1 MSAIR
6 SASTFFGCETLNRVS
21 FLREDVEFVK
31 STLTHGSTTFVPFVG
46 GEALLSNGSLYQI
59 QLDDS
64 PSLLKPL
71 VQKLLPLVNT
81 PAGRVHSSGVNLTF
95 LGLKQG
101 EDSREGV
108 FVYRS
113 QYKGTPYYGIDFHVN
128 SETVVKPQDIV
139 SLTKMVPL
147 DRHAVFEM
155 GNEEASL
162 YSHAKMYLDWLS
174 KYNYC
179 PGCGSPMYPVDAGT
193 KLKCSNLNSEVNC
206 KVRDAQVT
214 NVCFP
219 RTDPVVIVAIAS
231 RDFSK
236 ICLARSKRRHGDAV
250 MYSTIA
256 GFMEPAE
263 TIENACRREIWE
275 ETGIRCNDVAMVT
288 SQPWPYPVNLMIGCL
303 GIVDANGVDE
313 LISLTHDEE
322 LLDAQW
328 FSTEEVSIALDAYDG
343 NGLVHFKGPIRLP
356 GSTAVAFHLIKH
368 VIDKYK
374 RRQGS
379 L

>member
-31 STLTHGSTTFVPFVG
+31 STLTHGSTTFVPFLG
-46 GEALLSNGSLYQI
+46 GEALSLNGSLYQI

-64 PSLLKPL
+64 PSLLQPL
-71 VQKLLPLVNT
+71 LHKLLPLVNT
-81 PAGRVHSSGVNLTF
+81 PAGRAHSSGVNLTF

-101 EDSREGV
+101 EEAREGV

-113 QYKGTPYYGIDFHVN
+113 QYKGTPYYGIDFRVD
-128 SETVVKPQDIV
+128 SETIIKPQDIV
-139 SLTKMVPL
+139 ALTKMTPL
-147 DRHAVFEM
+147 NRQEVFEM
-155 GNEEASL
+155 NNEEASL

-174 KYNYC
+174 KYNFC
-179 PGCGSPMYPVDAGT
+179 PGCGSPMYPLDAGT
-193 KLKCSNLNSEVNC
+193 KLKCSNLNSQVNC
-206 KVRDAQVT
+206 QVRDARVT

-236 ICLARSKRRHGDAV
+236 ICLARSKRKHTDTI

-263 TIENACRREIWE
+263 TVENACRREIWE
-275 ETGIRCNDVAMVT
+275 ETGIRCDDVAMVT

-303 GIVDANGVDE
+303 GIVDANGINEV
-313 LISLTHDEE
+313 ITLTHDEE

-328 FSTEEVSIALDAYDG
+328 FSTEDVSKALDDYNG
-343 NGLVHFKGPIRLP
+343 NGMVHFKDSIRLP

-368 VIDKYK
+368 VCDKYK